1 MKRLIESLDYMD
13 MEGQLDDVITVDE
26 YSAKMGKDSDI
37 VTLTFIIN
45 SEQAAKDL
53 TSWFE
58 RGYDFVLDA
67 SVSDGELEPG
77 KYLVFVEM
85 RRRSTVPD
93 KICQLLEDLETLTGM
108 KMKDWK
114 VSIEDEEYDADPKVL
129 ADHMILNPNQY
140 KMEKET
146 EEDKED
152 EKEDKE
158 EETEETED
166 EDKLNEFRIRA
177 GIEPSKVVYE
187 NDEYIMNLKA
197 MAGM

>member
-13 MEGQLDDVITVDE
+13 MEGQIDDVITVDE

-85 RRRSTVPD
+85 RRRSTVPE

-129 ADHMILNPNQY
+129 ADHMILNPNLY

-146 EEDKED
+146 EEDAED
-152 EKEDKE
+152 EAKDKSEDE
-158 EETEETED
+158 AED